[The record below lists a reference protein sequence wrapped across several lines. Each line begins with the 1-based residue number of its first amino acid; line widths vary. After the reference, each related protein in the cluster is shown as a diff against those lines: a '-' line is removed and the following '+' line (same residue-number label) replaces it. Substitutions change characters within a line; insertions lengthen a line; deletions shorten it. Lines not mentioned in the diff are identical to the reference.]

1 MLLNEYYKIQL
12 NLSNNHDEVLQNVTV
27 KVSLPA
33 SYKNKGNLRKTKII
47 SSNIKPIK
55 FLQYF

>member
-33 SYKNKGNLRKTKII
+33 SYKNKGKMKKLII
-47 SSNIKPIK
+47 SSNTKPIK